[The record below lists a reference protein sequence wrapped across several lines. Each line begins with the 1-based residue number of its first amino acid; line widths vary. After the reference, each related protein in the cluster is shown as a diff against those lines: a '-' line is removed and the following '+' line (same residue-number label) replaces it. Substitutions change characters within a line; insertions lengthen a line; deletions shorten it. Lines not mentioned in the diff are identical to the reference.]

1 MQLLT
6 FLVSWCSEDAEDFGF
21 ERKERFEAVRE
32 AFRSILGQCG
42 VHRSTAIFAEAW
54 QLLTSVRIL
63 GEKSPEEAVQI
74 PISSAAPAP
83 MKHDLV
89 LIGYLPHASIL
100 EEEICS
106 ALDLCEDLISK
117 AETEHNPMVGEWLQ
131 DLRFATALAHF
142 VLLHRSNRDA

>member
-1 MQLLT
+1 M
-6 FLVSWCSEDAEDFGF
+6 SWCSEDAEDFGF

-54 QLLTSVRIL
+54 QLLTS
-63 GEKSPEEAVQI
+63 SPEEAVQI

-117 AETEHNPMVGEWLQ
+117 AETEHNPMVGERLQ
-131 DLRFATALAHF
+131 DLRFATALAYF